1 MEWVHRYMKWWY
13 DSQKPPRRIEVLDWR
28 PVMMWTWDIAIENCG
43 ICRNHIYDLCVECQA
58 NQVTAADRYGFK
70 KMSIMGHPYTTWS
83 KFWVFLTPSP
93 LRGHFY

>member
-70 KMSIMGHPYTTWS
+70 KNFNHGSSLNHLVKILGIFDPLPPLWS
-83 KFWVFLTPSP
+83 
-93 LRGHFY
+93 